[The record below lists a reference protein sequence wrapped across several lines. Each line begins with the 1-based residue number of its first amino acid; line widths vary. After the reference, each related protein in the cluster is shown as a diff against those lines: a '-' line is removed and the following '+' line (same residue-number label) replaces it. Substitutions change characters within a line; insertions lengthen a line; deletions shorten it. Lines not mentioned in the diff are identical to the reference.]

1 MDSQTAHWPSTFLL
15 QAGANASLLLGWY
28 FMKSEKIP
36 PYIERVGSGIILL
49 IIQYNLQVFFDN
61 LSISKKSVNITFA
74 GLALAFSGPTD
85 FLFIF
90 NLYAK

>member
-1 MDSQTAHWPSTFLL
+1 
-15 QAGANASLLLGWY
+15 
-28 FMKSEKIP
+28 MKSEKIP
-36 PYIERVGSGIILL
+36 PYIERAGSGIILL

>member
-36 PYIERVGSGIILL
+36 PYIERAGSGIILL
-49 IIQYNLQVFFDN
+49 IIQYNLQVFLTSC
-61 LSISKKSVNITFA
+61 LSQRKVLTLHL
-74 GLALAFSGPTD
+74 LA
-85 FLFIF
+85 
-90 NLYAK
+90 